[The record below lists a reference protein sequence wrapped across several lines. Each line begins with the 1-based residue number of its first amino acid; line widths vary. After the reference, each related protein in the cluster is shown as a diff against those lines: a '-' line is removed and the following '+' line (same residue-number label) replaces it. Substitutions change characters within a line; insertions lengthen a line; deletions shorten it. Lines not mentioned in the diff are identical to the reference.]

1 MIRRIALFAA
11 LFFLAAGNIAP
22 ASAAGKLNQ
31 QHKVELQVALM
42 EYIDA
47 NSVDG
52 KFVYFDARTQQ
63 MVELF
68 PANLHPMIVPTSS
81 VYFLCADFRDA
92 KGYKVD
98 VDFVATHSEDGF
110 IVFQAMVNQRH
121 IVREMMKGRDA

>member
-1 MIRRIALFAA
+1 MIQRIALFAA

-22 ASAAGKLNQ
+22 ASATEKLNQ

-52 KFVYFDARTQQ
+52 KFVYFDARTQE
-63 MVELF
+63 MVALF
-68 PANLHPMIVPTSS
+68 PANLHPMIVPTAS

-98 VDFVATHSEDGF
+98 VDFVATRSEDGF
-110 IVFQAMVNQRH
+110 IVFQTMVNQRH

>member
-1 MIRRIALFAA
+1 MARRLGFFVA
-11 LFFLAAGNIAP
+11 LFFFAAGTIAP
-22 ASAAGKLNQ
+22 AAATEKLDQ

-52 KFVYFDARTQQ
+52 KFVYFDARTRQ

-68 PANLHPMIVPTSS
+68 PANLHPMIVPASS
-81 VYFLCADFRDA
+81 IYFLCADFRDA

-98 VDFVATHSEDGF
+98 VDFVATQSEDGF
-110 IVFQAMVNQRH
+110 IVFQSMVNQRH
-121 IVREMMKGRDA
+121 IVREMMKSQSS

>member
-1 MIRRIALFAA
+1 MVRLSGLFVA
-11 LFFLAAGNIAP
+11 LFFFAAGTITS
-22 ASAAGKLNQ
+22 ASAAEKLNQ

-63 MVELF
+63 VVELF
-68 PANLHPMIVPTSS
+68 LANLHPMIVPTSS

-98 VDFVATHSEDGF
+98 VDFVATRSEDGF
-110 IVFQAMVNQRH
+110 IVFQTMVNQRH
-121 IVREMMKGRDA
+121 IVRDMMNSRSA